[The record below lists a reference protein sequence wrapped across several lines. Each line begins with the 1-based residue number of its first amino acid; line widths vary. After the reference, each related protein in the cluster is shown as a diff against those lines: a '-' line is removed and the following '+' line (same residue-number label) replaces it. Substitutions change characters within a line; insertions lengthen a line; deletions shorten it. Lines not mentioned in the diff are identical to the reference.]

1 MNATVSLTQRSQVTS
16 RLYPWLVWGI
26 SSLFVTFQMLLQT
39 SPSVMIAD
47 LQQAFSIDT
56 LGVSLLSTSFFY
68 PYVLLQIPAGMVI
81 DRVHPRYC
89 LSVCLVGLSLMTVLL
104 ASSHSLEV
112 ARFARIMQGVFSAF
126 SVVPALYLA
135 AVWFPARY
143 FALLAG
149 LTEMIGMSG
158 SAIGQAVLAPCSG
171 WLGWRTTLLVCAGIG
186 FIMAV
191 LTFIIVR
198 DKTDD
203 SASSP
208 ATASHETHIF
218 RSLLVIISCPQAWIN
233 GLFGGILFSIAAAFG
248 SFWCIPY
255 LMKVYNF
262 SLNAAALASSMVL
275 FGSALGAPAM
285 GWVSDRISLRR
296 LPMIISAI
304 VVFTLITIFLYV
316 PAINLVALYILLFTL
331 GFFSGAY
338 ALPYAVVREIMPN
351 NVRGTAM
358 GFTNLMCIFIGAP
371 ILQPLMGWLLN
382 RELLQTTNVAQ
393 AYQHAL
399 TALPISLALGLIL
412 ALMVRETHCGNKK

>member
-1 MNATVSLTQRSQVTS
+1 MNASVSLSQRKQMTG
-16 RLYPWLVWGI
+16 RLYPWMVWGI

-89 LSVCLVGLSLMTVLL
+89 LSICLVGLSLMTMMFAL
-104 ASSHSLEV
+104 SHNLEL
-112 ARFARIMQGVFSAF
+112 ARFARVSQGVFSSF

-135 AVWFPARY
+135 AVWFPPRY

-158 SAIGQAVLAPCSG
+158 SAIGQALLAPCSG
-171 WLGWRTTLLVCAGIG
+171 LFGWRATLLACAGLG
-186 FIMAV
+186 FVMAV
-191 LTFIIVR
+191 LTFVIIR
-198 DKTDD
+198 DK
-203 SASSP
+203 SSESAAASSTSP
-208 ATASHETHIF
+208 HDTHIF

-255 LMKVYNF
+255 LMKVYGF

-275 FGSALGAPAM
+275 FGSALGAPVM
-285 GWVSDRISLRR
+285 GWVSDRIGLRR
-296 LPMIISAI
+296 LPMIVSAI
-304 VVFTLITIFLYV
+304 AALGLISIFLYV
-316 PAINLVALYILLFTL
+316 PGLNYFVLYPVLFGL

-351 NVRGTAM
+351 HVRGTAM
-358 GFTNLMCIFIGAP
+358 GFTNLLCIFIGAP
-371 ILQPLMGWLLN
+371 ILQPLIGWMLN
-382 RELLQTTNVAQ
+382 RELLQTATTAQ

-399 TALPISLALGLIL
+399 SLLPICLVVGLVMALL
-412 ALMVRETHCGNKK
+412 VRETHCGNKK